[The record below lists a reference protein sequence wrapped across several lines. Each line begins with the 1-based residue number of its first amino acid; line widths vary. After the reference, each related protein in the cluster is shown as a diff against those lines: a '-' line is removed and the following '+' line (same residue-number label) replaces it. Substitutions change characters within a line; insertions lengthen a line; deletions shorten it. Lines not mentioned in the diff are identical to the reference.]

1 MCKKR
6 QNRKIN
12 KDKQNNSFILMNF
25 LKLYKYGMV
34 NALLFR
40 VWYVCATS
48 FTLHVTLRQPKVKF
62 RGNVISSARKCV
74 HEKLK
79 NKQIVTMFL
88 LLQNNKILMF
98 NMDEVKT
105 MLAKLRKKKKSA
117 FNQGSKLAVVSR
129 ILQL

>member
-1 MCKKR
+1 
-6 QNRKIN
+6 
-12 KDKQNNSFILMNF
+12 
-25 LKLYKYGMV
+25 
-34 NALLFR
+34 
-40 VWYVCATS
+40 
-48 FTLHVTLRQPKVKF
+48 
-62 RGNVISSARKCV
+62 
-74 HEKLK
+74 
-79 NKQIVTMFL
+79 MFL